1 MRRRRPPWAAHGPS
15 FWKARIAMFSVGM
28 IGAGIIGAS
37 HLAAVAGH
45 PDTRLAARSRRP
57 HPMART
63 LMKAMKKCWSGKSW
77 SL

>member
-1 MRRRRPPWAAHGPS
+1 
-15 FWKARIAMFSVGM
+15 MFSVGM

-45 PDTRLAARSRRP
+45 PDTRLAAVADIARSRRP
-57 HPMART
+57 HPTART

>member
-1 MRRRRPPWAAHGPS
+1 
-15 FWKARIAMFSVGM
+15 MFSVGM

-45 PDTRLAARSRRP
+45 PDTRLAAVADIAPAARSRRP
-57 HPMART
+57 HPTART

>member
-1 MRRRRPPWAAHGPS
+1 
-15 FWKARIAMFSVGM
+15 MFSVGM

-45 PDTRLAARSRRP
+45 PDYAPGAVADIAPGRAQQAAAPS
-57 HPMART
+57 ART